1 MTVHTTTPT
10 EAETAAEHWSLLF
23 GVRRSVRYHV
33 RRERYF
39 DRAHHFG
46 AFVAALSGSAT
57 ITALLAGHPVL
68 VTVAA
73 AATAL
78 CGAGEMVFG
87 LARKARLHSN
97 LAHEFIAL
105 EKALIVA
112 GEDLAESRLREFEAV
127 RLDIEAREPPVL
139 RVLDAMCHDELVTA
153 LGIESGQRSNLS
165 LVAALLRERRRRRGA
180 SAAQAG
186 GRVKTNRRVDGARV
200 RVADAREAAR
210 HVPAAIGGAVPG
222 PS

>member
-97 LAHEFIAL
+97 LAREFIAL

-153 LGIESGQRSNLS
+153 LGIESGQRSNLDWWQRCCAN
-165 LVAALLRERRRRRGA
+165 VVDVGAHRLR
-180 SAAQAG
+180 
-186 GRVKTNRRVDGARV
+186 K
-200 RVADAREAAR
+200 RVA
-210 HVPAAIGGAVPG
+210 G
-222 PS
+222 